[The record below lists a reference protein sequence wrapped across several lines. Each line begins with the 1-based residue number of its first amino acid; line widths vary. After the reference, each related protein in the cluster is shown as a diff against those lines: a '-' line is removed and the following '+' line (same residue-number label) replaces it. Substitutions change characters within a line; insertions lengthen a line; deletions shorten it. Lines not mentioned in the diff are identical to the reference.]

1 MKHRYFIRPRLAHDD
16 SWFDVPAGDALFEG
30 KTVFETL
37 PVDTGLVDSSGL
49 RDLSCGINSRVCKTE
64 RARLRGGDRP

>member
-37 PVDTGLVDSSGL
+37 PVDTGLVDSSGYAIYRAGL
-49 RDLSCGINSRVCKTE
+49 TAGFVKLKERD
-64 RARLRGGDRP
+64 